1 MNEFLTL
8 YASAPDWVRVLMT
21 LAYAGVAAWA
31 VWIVA
36 TRSTRRE
43 LHHKIDEL
51 LEVKRELEEANAQL
65 ERLSLADPL
74 TGIPNRRKLDE
85 EFERLWAA
93 ASRDMV
99 DLACLMIDIDHFK
112 AYNDHYGHLEGDEC
126 LRRVAACLVA
136 SLERATDF
144 VGRYGGEEF
153 LVLLPRVDG
162 AGARLVAERLRKA
175 VERLQIAHAAW
186 KSVGVVTISVG
197 VAAKVP
203 RPGGDP
209 SALIREADVALY
221 LAKSRGRNRVAGF
234 DAAALAE
241 AAPPDPA

>member
-1 MNEFLTL
+1 MSEFLTL
-8 YASAPDWVRVLMT
+8 YASAPAWVRTLMS

-43 LHHKIDEL
+43 LHRKIDEL
-51 LEVKRELEEANAQL
+51 LAVKRALEEANAQL
-65 ERLSLADPL
+65 ELLSLADPL

-85 EFERLWAA
+85 ELERLWAA
-93 ASRDMV
+93 ASRDMG

-112 AYNDHYGHLEGDEC
+112 SYNDHYGHLEGDEC

-162 AGARLVAERLRKA
+162 LGARLVAERLRKA
-175 VERLQIAHAAW
+175 VERLHIVHVANRAI
-186 KSVGVVTISVG
+186 GVVTISVG

-203 RPGGDP
+203 RPDGDA
-209 SALIREADVALY
+209 SVLVREADVALY

-234 DAAALAE
+234 DAEE
-241 AAPPDPA
+241 AAEPAAPDPA